1 MNFAINNVSLDYH
14 LAKLNIPLNEREE
27 WLIRIR
33 DDFNENVSNDDIVK
47 TLLSM
52 SQSKLREISESANVD
67 SSSDKEKNDFNI
79 RLRLFS
85 VIIDDDYVNY
95 QRFCRLKRDEPRLME
110 RYSHSYFDINHLVI
124 MFEEYEE

>member
-85 VIIDDDYVNY
+85 VIIDDDYVSY